1 MPIYEY
7 FIETIPESFPGTPL
21 EKSLIAVRKRIYD
34 AWKERH
40 TAQDETMNVQITGNA
55 EVRK

>member
-7 FIETIPESFPGTPL
+7 FIETIPDGFPGTPL
-21 EKSLIAVRKRIYD
+21 AKSLIAVRKRIYD

-40 TAQDETMNVQITGNA
+40 TAQDETMNIQIIDNA

>member
-7 FIETIPESFPGTPL
+7 FIETIPDGFPGTPL

-34 AWKERH
+34 AWKEH
-40 TAQDETMNVQITGNA
+40 HASQDEPMNIQISSNV
-55 EVRK
+55 EVKK

>member
-7 FIETIPESFPGTPL
+7 FIETIPESFPSTPL
-21 EKSLIAVRKRIYD
+21 EKSLIAARKRIYD

-40 TAQDETMNVQITGNA
+40 AAQDETMNIQIIGNS